1 MLRTQGLSKTYDSKQ
16 GDTVAVEDLNIH
28 VRAGEIYGFL
38 GPNGAGKT
46 TTIRLLLGLLQPTAG
61 QVFLFGR
68 PNTEDP
74 IGFKRR
80 IGVVAEE
87 PLTMTR
93 MTGWEFVRFFA
104 DLNGVARPE
113 ARMKQLFEALDL
125 WEARHVLVS
134 AYSRGM
140 RQKLSLLR
148 ALVHSPDLL
157 ILDEPVSG
165 LDPYGILQV
174 RRLVETQREN
184 GGAVLISSHI
194 LSEIERSADRVGILH
209 RGRLLVE
216 DTVDGIRRR
225 LSGAL
230 IIKLRLQE
238 EPPGL
243 VEALRAM
250 ENVRRVELQNGRAV
264 GNGHARKPYDITVHT
279 NEQRPRNPISP
290 GEHDDNADV
299 ALLTDVR
306 AEIFRQVVAHQGVL
320 LEMSTEEMSLE
331 EAFVTIT
338 NQNVAQLAGAE

>member
-1 MLRTQGLSKTYDSKQ
+1 MLRTESLSKIYDGKQ
-16 GDTVAVEDLNIH
+16 RETVAVEDLNIS

-61 QVFLFGR
+61 RVFLFGR
-68 PNTEDP
+68 PNSEDP
-74 IGFKRR
+74 VAFKRR

-93 MTGWEFVRFFA
+93 MTGWEFIRFFA
-104 DLNGVARPE
+104 DLNGVDRPQE
-113 ARMKQLFEALDL
+113 RMSELFEALDL
-125 WEARHVLVS
+125 WDARHALVS

-140 RQKLSLLR
+140 RQKLSLVR
-148 ALVHSPDLL
+148 ALVHAPDLL

-174 RRLVETQREN
+174 RELVEKQRDN
-184 GGAVLISSHI
+184 GGAVFISSHI
-194 LSEIERSADRVGILH
+194 LSEMERSADRVGILH

-225 LSGAL
+225 LGRAL
-230 IIKLRLQE
+230 VVKLRLQE
-238 EPPGL
+238 EVPGL

-250 ENVRRVELQNGRAV
+250 ENVQRVEVQ
-264 GNGHARKPYDITVHT
+264 NGHAMIVHVS
-279 NEQRPRNPISP
+279 EQRNPISSTGRQP
-290 GEHDDNADV
+290 GEIWISPVEQRDTDARAD
-299 ALLTDVR
+299 
-306 AEIFRQVVAHQGVL
+306 IFKQVVAHGGIL

-338 NQNVAQLAGAE
+338 NQNVTQLAGAS